1 MAVSFIGGGN
11 WSSQRKPPICRKS
24 LTNFITK
31 CCIEYTSP
39 WAGFEFTTLVVIGTD
54 CIGSWKPNHHTITT
68 TTNPLSF
75 SIQTRARYRILTRP
89 TVSSLWGTIPLNLLK
104 RCSFEN
110 CMLSS
115 LIEFI
120 TGIQNGSDNTSG
132 NLFYFPTRN
141 IGISY
146 HGMNSSTPV
155 QTTYGNGGYN
165 TSSKHPH
172 PTKQNGW
179 LYDSWGRRGRG
190 RMVVGCTTTYATSA
204 YHHSCCVQHYVIKSI
219 SDLQQI
225 GEFLRVFRFRLD
237 IYWYSQT
244 QTCA

>member
-89 TVSSLWGTIPLNLLK
+89 TVSSLWGTIPVNLLK
-104 RCSFEN
+104 RCSFEY
-110 CMLSS
+110 CLLSS

-132 NLFYFPTRN
+132 NLFYFPTRT
-141 IGISY
+141 IVFLTTGWIRQHPSKP
-146 HGMNSSTPV
+146 HMEMGGTTLVPSTPIL
-155 QTTYGNGGYN
+155 Q
-165 TSSKHPH
+165 SK
-172 PTKQNGW
+172 TGD
-179 LYDSWGRRGRG
+179 YMIRGA
-190 RMVVGCTTTYATSA
+190 VVA
-204 YHHSCCVQHYVIKSI
+204 VV
-219 SDLQQI
+219 
-225 GEFLRVFRFRLD
+225 V
-237 IYWYSQT
+237 W
-244 QTCA
+244 